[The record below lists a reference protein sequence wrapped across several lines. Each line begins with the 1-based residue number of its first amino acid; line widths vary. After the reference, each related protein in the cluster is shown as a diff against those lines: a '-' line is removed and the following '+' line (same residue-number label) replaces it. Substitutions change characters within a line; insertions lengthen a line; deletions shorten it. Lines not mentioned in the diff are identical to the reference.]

1 MTIEQFLFE
10 QLEKIAPGKYT
21 LASVLQRLKS
31 GLRFPCTHLKGGKGR
46 SLTFAKD
53 YNIAVFNFADRT
65 SEVKCLYGCGLKIR
79 VDSKEKPADFI
90 ELASLPTT
98 NSVASSEVFKTVSS
112 TRGVLPLD
120 PGPIPTYTDA
130 DRARIQEREDGF
142 WKWAK
147 AKPEE
152 YHKRF
157 GNVDYNHPDPIEAP
171 ESVIPRQMKAALANV
186 KSRPPVLKAT
196 VTFQDEGIP
205 ALEPVKKH
213 TKIRKA
219 RKTQSRRKTNKK

>member
-1 MTIEQFLFE
+1 MF
-10 QLEKIAPGKYT
+10 
-21 LASVLQRLKS
+21 
-31 GLRFPCTHLKGGKGR
+31 H
-46 SLTFAKD
+46 
-53 YNIAVFNFADRT
+53 FADRT

-79 VDSKEKPADFI
+79 VDSKEKSADFI
-90 ELASLPTT
+90 ELANLPTT

-147 AKPEE
+147 ANPEE
-152 YHKRF
+152 YRERF

-171 ESVIPRQMKAALANV
+171 ESIIERKMKSIMAKRPKPRPLINARQAAFEEAMKFAQT
-186 KSRPPVLKAT
+186 R
-196 VTFQDEGIP
+196 VTRVNSEGIL
-205 ALEPVKKH
+205 ATEPVHEKVSFIKALDPSRFPP
-213 TKIRKA
+213 TRIIKSKTLKIRKA
-219 RKTQSRRKTNKK
+219 RKTQSRKSRKK